1 MNAVDVHVHVAVAE
15 ILRDAAP
22 DETWRPQV
30 ETTADGRP
38 VVTLGES
45 RIRSMVGPFTDLD
58 AVLADRSAIGIDGVL
73 LCPWVA
79 LLYPQAAPQ
88 DALERCRLQNGG
100 LARMRAQA
108 PDRVHVLGAIPM
120 QDPELAAAELA
131 ALMGSG
137 AFAGVEVTAS
147 VAGVSIG
154 DPRFEPVWD
163 AASEH
168 DALVFVH
175 PATRGFRD
183 PAFSEHYLWNLVG
196 NPMETTLAAAHLVLG
211 GTMTRHPGLR
221 MLLAHGGG
229 AILGLSGRLRHG
241 QATVAA
247 AGPAPAEPAMA
258 ADAAVRSRFLF
269 DSVTHDPA
277 LLAGLVAAVGPS
289 RVLLGSDHPFDMAD
303 PDPVA
308 TVRAARLG
316 SEVEH
321 AVLAG
326 NAARELRT
334 TASREPRTT
343 RPPRN
348 RAADG

>member
-1 MNAVDVHVHVAVAE
+1 MNAVDVHVHVAVPE

-22 DETWRPQV
+22 NETWRPLI
-30 ETTADGRP
+30 ETGADGRP
-38 VVTLGES
+38 VVTLGDT
-45 RIRSMVGPFTDLD
+45 RIRSMVGPFTELD
-58 AVLADRSAIGIDGVL
+58 AVLADRAALGIDGIL

-79 LLYPQAAPQ
+79 LLYPQAAPLQ
-88 DALERCRLQNGG
+88 ALERCRLQNTG

-108 PDRVHVLGAIPM
+108 PDRVSVLAAIPM

-131 ALMGSG
+131 ALMAGG
-137 AFAGVEVTAS
+137 EFAGVEVTAS
-147 VAGVSIG
+147 VDGISIG
-154 DPRFEPVWD
+154 DPRFEPVWS
-163 AASEH
+163 AAAEH

-211 GTMTRHPGLR
+211 GTMTRHPRLR

-229 AILGLSGRLRHG
+229 AILALSGRLRHG
-241 QATVAA
+241 QAAVST
-247 AGPAPAEPAMA
+247 AGPPAAEPAGA
-258 ADAAVRSRFLF
+258 ADAVVRNRFLF
-269 DSVTHDPA
+269 DTVTHDPS
-277 LLAGLVAAVGPS
+277 LLAGLVAAVGAN

-316 SEVEH
+316 AEGEH
-321 AVLAG
+321 AILGG

-334 TASREPRTT
+334 ASPKGEPNGR
-343 RPPRN
+343 RPR
-348 RAADG
+348 